1 MSAEASVVTVKKATG
16 WSMVWGI
23 VMLICGILAIA
34 LPLATSIG
42 VVILLAWLV
51 LFAGVA
57 HLVFAFHSHSIGG
70 FLWKLLL
77 AIVYGFVGVYML
89 MHPLLGVLSLTL
101 LLAAF
106 LLFEGVLEIILYL
119 KIRHVAHAGWVL
131 FDAIVTLVLGFLIWI
146 NWPSSS
152 LWIIGTLLGIS
163 LIFSGVSRL
172 MLSVAMR
179 RRASA
184 HA

>member
-1 MSAEASVVTVKKATG
+1 MSAEAPVGTVRKATG
-16 WSMVWGI
+16 WSMVWGV

-34 LPLATSIG
+34 LPLASSIG
-42 VVILLAWLV
+42 IAILLAWLI

-77 AIVYGFVGVYML
+77 AVVYGFTGVYML
-89 MHPLLGVLSLTL
+89 MNPLLSVVSLTL
-101 LLAAF
+101 LLAIF
-106 LLFEGVLEIILYL
+106 LLFEGVLEIILYFN
-119 KIRHVAHAGWVL
+119 IRHVAHAGWVL

-163 LIFSGVSRL
+163 LVFSGVSRL
-172 MLSVAMR
+172 MLSVAIR
-179 RRASA
+179 RLARA
-184 HA
+184 